1 MAHSAATPCGQRL
14 RLFLGAHLAPGGRG
28 RSDVAVGGHGLAE
41 PRRLR
46 FATGR
51 RKDCW
56 KRNCVAVGLSSGFL
70 EPLESTSIHLIQS
83 AITKLITL
91 FPSHKNSDG
100 LRREF
105 NVLMEE
111 EFVTVRDFLILH
123 YKVNQRAGS
132 FWSQVRDMPI
142 PDRLAAKIALFE
154 DTGRIVRRD
163 HDIFSESSW
172 LAVAVGQGLTP
183 HGRHP
188 ISDVIS
194 HDANLGR
201 LSAIETASGARPT
214 PCRRTKMFWRR
225 R

>member
-1 MAHSAATPCGQRL
+1 VGNGYVYSS
-14 RLFLGAHLAPGGRG
+14 AHLSHQAAEDALMSRLEGT
-28 RSDVAVGGHGLAE
+28 ALAE

-91 FPSHKNSDG
+91 FPSHKDSEG

-105 NVLMEE
+105 NALMEE

-123 YKVNQRAGS
+123 YKVTQREGA
-132 FWSQVRDMPI
+132 FWQQVRDMPI

-154 DTGRIVRRD
+154 ETGRIVRRD

-172 LAVAVGQGLTP
+172 LAVAAGQGLTP

-194 HDANLGR
+194 RDANLGR
-201 LSAIETASGARPT
+201 LSAIRDSIWRTADALPT
-214 PCRRTKMFWRR
+214 HEDVLATTMNRKAF
-225 R
+225 